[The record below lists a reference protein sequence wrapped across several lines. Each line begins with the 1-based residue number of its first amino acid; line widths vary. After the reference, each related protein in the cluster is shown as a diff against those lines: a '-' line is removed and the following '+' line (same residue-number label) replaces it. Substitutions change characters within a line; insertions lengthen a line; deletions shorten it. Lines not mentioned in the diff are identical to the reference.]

1 MPLNVVIE
9 ICAGSVESAI
19 AAKKGGAQRI
29 ELCSALS
36 EGGIT
41 PSQAMI
47 EYVKRNLKIETFVLI
62 RPRTGDFSYSR
73 AEFEVMKSDIFSAK
87 AKGADGIVT
96 GMLNTDG
103 TIDTCRMK
111 EIMDLA
117 RPLPVTFHRAFDLT
131 RDPDKAS
138 EDIIKLGCKRI
149 LTSGQAQNALLGA
162 DLIAR
167 LVKIADNRI
176 SIMPGGGINAGNLQ
190 HIFDITGATEY
201 HLSATTLVGS
211 RMIFRKEGISMGNGS
226 GNEYEMAQ
234 TDQNLVSEICQIAS
248 KLGIG

>member
-1 MPLNVVIE
+1 MSLNVVIE

-36 EGGIT
+36 EGGLT
-41 PSQAMI
+41 PSLAMI

-62 RPRTGDFSYSR
+62 RPRSGDFSYSR

-87 AKGADGIVT
+87 AKDADGIVT

-103 TIDTCRMK
+103 SIDTCRMK

-131 RDPDKAS
+131 RDPDKAL
-138 EDIIKLGCKRI
+138 EEIIKLGCKRI
-149 LTSGQAQNALLGA
+149 LTSGQSKNALLGA
-162 DLIAR
+162 ELIAR
-167 LVKIADNRI
+167 LVKIADKRI
-176 SIMPGGGINAGNLQ
+176 SIMPGGGINAGNLRQ
-190 HIFDITGATEY
+190 LFDLSGAMEY
-201 HLSATTLVGS
+201 HLSATTQIAS
-211 RMIFRKEGISMGNGS
+211 RMIFRKEGISMGNAA

-234 TDQNLVSEICQIAS
+234 TDQKMVAEICQLAGI
-248 KLGIG
+248 LGKE

>member
-1 MPLNVVIE
+1 MSLNVVIE

-19 AAKKGGAQRI
+19 AAKKGGAHRI
-29 ELCSALS
+29 ELCALS
-36 EGGIT
+36 EGGLT

-47 EYVKRNLKIETFVLI
+47 EYVKRNLKIEAYVLI

-131 RDPDKAS
+131 RDPDKAL
-138 EDIIKLGCKRI
+138 EEIIKLGCKRI
-149 LTSGQAQNALLGA
+149 LTSGQARDALIGA

-167 LVKIADNRI
+167 LVKIAEKRI
-176 SIMPGGGINAGNLQ
+176 SFMPGGGINAGNLRQ
-190 HIFDITGATEY
+190 IFDITGAMEY
-201 HLSATTLVGS
+201 HLSATTQVAS
-211 RMIFRKEGISMGNGS
+211 RMIFKKEGISMGNATV
-226 GNEYEMAQ
+226 NEYEMIQ
-234 TDQNLVSEICQIAS
+234 TDQKMVAEICQIAS
-248 KLGIG
+248 ILGEI